1 MLSGFSLVN
10 FGNLILLAPNTLTRA
25 RPLSFFQGVAEDVL
39 NGHTGGRLPF
49 LRSTLVCFDMPQA
62 TS

>member
-25 RPLSFFQGVAEDVL
+25 RPLSFLQVVAEDVL
-39 NGHTGGRLPF
+39 NGHTGGRLPLSPVDF
-49 LRSTLVCFDMPQA
+49 SLL
-62 TS
+62 